1 MAENSFRLS
10 KSRFLVGLQCRKR
23 LYLEVHNR
31 ELATDPGPAT
41 QRIFASGHEVGE
53 LARDQFPGG
62 ILIDPPPYEVER
74 ALQETE
80 AAIDA
85 GASVLYEPAFM
96 HNNVLIRI
104 DILSRAETGEWDL
117 IEVKSTTKT
126 SDTHVADTGIQRY
139 VARGAGL
146 SIRNTYV
153 MRLNRECRYPDL
165 SNLFELDEV
174 SDRIGEMWPELE
186 PRVAEFS
193 ELLGQPGTPDVPI
206 GKHCTS
212 PYDCPFIEH
221 CWRHVKHPSI
231 FTIPRI
237 SEKKIDALI
246 EQGVTGLAEVPETF
260 KLSENQ
266 RRYVE
271 LFQSGGTQILW
282 PAVTDALANLE
293 HPLYFLDFET
303 MAEPVPRLDGL
314 GPYHQY
320 PFQFSLHVRQEDGSI
335 EHREYLHADDSD
347 PRRPLM
353 EALIRAIGE
362 TGTIVAYNASFEQ
375 RVIRDLSRRFP
386 EHRRQLLGYVNRF
399 FDLLSIF
406 RDHYFDPAFAGSN
419 SIKKVLPVLVPDL
432 SYATLEIQ
440 SGDVAQLAW
449 KEMLSAL
456 DASKR
461 LARAESLKKYCELDT
476 WAMVRLYQVLK
487 RESEAE

>member
-1 MAENSFRLS
+1 MSQSAPRLS
-10 KSRFLVGLQCRKR
+10 KSRFIAGLQCRKR
-23 LYLEVHNR
+23 LYLEVHHR
-31 ELATDPGPAT
+31 ELATEPGPAT
-41 QRIFASGHEVGE
+41 QRIFESGHEVGE

-62 ILIDPPPYEVER
+62 ILIDPPPYEVDR
-74 ALQETE
+74 ALRETE
-80 AAIDA
+80 AAITD
-85 GASVLYEPAFM
+85 GASVLYEPAFI
-96 HNNVLIRI
+96 HDNVFIRI
-104 DILSRAETGEWDL
+104 DVLSRAETGAWDL

-139 VARGAGL
+139 VAGGAGL

-153 MRLNRECRYPDL
+153 MHLNRECRYPDL

-174 SDRIGEMWPELE
+174 SDRIDEMWPELE
-186 PRVAEFS
+186 PRVAEFN
-193 ELLGQPGTPDVPI
+193 ELLGQPGTPDVRI

-212 PYDCPFIEH
+212 PYDCPFIDH
-221 CWRHVKHPSI
+221 CWRHVQHPSI

-246 EQGVTGLAEVPETF
+246 EQGVTGLAEVPESF

-271 LFQSGGTQILW
+271 LFQSGETQILW
-282 PAVTDALANLE
+282 PAVTDALASLE

-320 PFQFSLHVRQEDGSI
+320 PFQFSLHVMGADGDI
-335 EHREYLHADDSD
+335 EHHEYLHEDGTD

-353 EALIRAIGE
+353 EALIRAIGPS
-362 TGTIVAYNASFEQ
+362 GTIVAYNAPFEQ
-375 RVIRDLSRRFP
+375 RVIRDLSRRFS
-386 EHRRQLLGYVNRF
+386 EHRRHLLGYVDRF
-399 FDLLSIF
+399 FDLLTIF
-406 RDHYFDPAFAGSN
+406 RDHYFDPAFGASN
-419 SIKKVLPVLVPDL
+419 SIKHVLPVIVPEL

-449 KEMLSAL
+449 KEMLSAP

-461 LARAESLKKYCELDT
+461 LALAESLKKYCELDT
-476 WAMVRLYQVLK
+476 WAMVRLYEELTT
-487 RESEAE
+487 RSEA